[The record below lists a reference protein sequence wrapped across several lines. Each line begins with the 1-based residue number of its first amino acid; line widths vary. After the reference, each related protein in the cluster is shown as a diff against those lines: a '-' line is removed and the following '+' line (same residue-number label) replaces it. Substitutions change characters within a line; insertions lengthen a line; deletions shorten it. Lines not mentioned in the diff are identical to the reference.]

1 LEIGGTILEDCESRE
16 LFFKGVGER
25 KDLLALPTG
34 RLGPREDWNLR
45 GVTAGVCWNL
55 RSVTVGG
62 CWTMREMGLS
72 VQAKSEQGG
81 GVTITNCC
89 ALARVSIPWCDW
101 GRSGRILRSGGLQG
115 GSRLPKCNMSLKKC
129 YQAV

>member
-1 LEIGGTILEDCESRE
+1 METGGTILEDCESGE
-16 LFFKGVGER
+16 LFFKGVEER

-34 RLGPREDWNLR
+34 RLGPREDWNPR
-45 GVTAGVCWNL
+45 GATPGVCWHL
-55 RSVTVGG
+55 KGATVGV

-89 ALARVSIPWCDW
+89 A
-101 GRSGRILRSGGLQG
+101 
-115 GSRLPKCNMSLKKC
+115 
-129 YQAV
+129 